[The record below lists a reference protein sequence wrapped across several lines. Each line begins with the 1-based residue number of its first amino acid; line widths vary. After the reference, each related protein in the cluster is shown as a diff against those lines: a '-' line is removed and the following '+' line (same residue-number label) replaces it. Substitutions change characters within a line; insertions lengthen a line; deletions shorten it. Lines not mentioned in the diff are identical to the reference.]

1 MSFPR
6 RVGIQIKIAK
16 YKNMFK
22 QELGFYLGNEKPDGF
37 SGFVDENNLFLT
49 VEIEAGI
56 TPDIGRELTF
66 YIREKIRLL
75 KIENLQQFDIFISNI
90 IKEKNLP
97 SGFSFSAGYLK
108 GDIFYLK
115 TINQGKIYIRRNN
128 KLVLLIDSDK
138 TASGFIKVDDVFVFT
153 FSNFVRLLGG
163 EEGLNNKFDHRPIP
177 KIIDEITPEL
187 LTKDDQG
194 TAALFLQLKKI
205 EEQEKPID
213 NFFEVPKKL
222 DLALNIKSYY
232 LRFGQQKIL
241 TFITVFILGLI
252 LFWSVGIGVIRR
264 KSESNQKKINLTK
277 ELISQKLSQAEEV
290 SFLNMSSALSLI
302 ADSKDE
308 ANKIKKELGV
318 KSYELSGIDKIIYDS
333 ENKILKKEEK
343 KYTEFF
349 DLTVDDK
356 NAKGDKIYLNDDN
369 LLVSDKSRGV
379 LYEFSLTKKSL
390 DKDQSI
396 EIKKSS
402 LIALFED
409 KKYFYVEGAGVYQM
423 VDGKAKK
430 VIENDKVWGKII
442 DLVVFNGNIYL
453 LDQGKNE
460 IWKYMSA
467 ELGFGGKNS
476 YFQPDQSFNLSS
488 VNSFSIDG
496 SVYIAG
502 DSIMFKFTSGL
513 QDAFKTNLP
522 DDNIDVNKIFTTKDL
537 EKVYGWDKKRGTIYI
552 MGKNGNYQEQVNSKI
567 LSTASDFVVHK
578 EIIYVIQ
585 GSKIYKIE

>member
-49 VEIEAGI
+49 VEIEVGI

-187 LTKDDQG
+187 LTKDDHG

-205 EEQEKPID
+205 DEEEKPID

-222 DLALNIKSYY
+222 GSALNLKSYY
-232 LRFGQQKIL
+232 IRFGQQKIL

-318 KSYELSGIDKIIYDS
+318 KSYELSGIDKIISDS

-343 KYTEFF
+343 KYSEFF

-430 VIENDKVWGKII
+430 VIENDKEWGKII

-460 IWKYMSA
+460 IWKYMSV
-467 ELGFGGKNS
+467 ESGFGGKNS

-537 EKVYGWDKKRGTIYI
+537 EKVYLWDKKRGAVYI
-552 MGKNGNYQEQVNSKI
+552 MGKKGDYQEQINSKI
-567 LSTASDFVVHK
+567 LSTASDLVVYK
-578 EIIYVIQ
+578 NSIYVLQ
-585 GSKIYKIE
+585 GSKIYRIE

>member
-66 YIREKIRLL
+66 YIREKISLL

-90 IKEKNLP
+90 IKEKNLS

-128 KLVLLIDSDK
+128 KLVLLIDSNK

-153 FSNFVRLLGG
+153 FSNFIRLLGG
-163 EEGLNNKFDHRPIP
+163 DEMLDKKFDHRPISE
-177 KIIDEITPEL
+177 IIEEITPEL

-205 EEQEKPID
+205 EEDEKPID

-222 DLALNIKSYY
+222 GSALNLKSYY

-241 TFITVFILGLI
+241 TFIIVFILGLI
-252 LFWSVGIGVIRR
+252 LFWSVGLGVIRR

-308 ANKIKKELGV
+308 ANKLKHQLGV
-318 KSYELSGIDKIIYDS
+318 KSYELTGIQKLIENS

-356 NAKGDKIYLNDDN
+356 NAKGDKINLSNDN

-379 LYEFSLTKKSL
+379 LYELSLTKKSL
-390 DKDQSI
+390 DKDQFT

-409 KKYFYVEGAGVYQM
+409 KKYFYVEGAGVYQI
-423 VDGKAKK
+423 VDGKVKK
-430 VIENDKVWGKII
+430 VIENDKEWEKIV
-442 DLVVFNGNIYL
+442 DLAIFNGNIYL
-453 LDQGKNE
+453 LDQGKND
-460 IWKYMSA
+460 IRKYMST
-467 ELGFGGKNS
+467 ESGFGGGTS
-476 YFQPDQSFNLSS
+476 YFQPGQSFNLSS
-488 VNSFSIDG
+488 INSFSIDG

-502 DSIMFKFTSGL
+502 DSVMFKFTSGL

-522 DDNIDVNKIFTTKDL
+522 DDNIDANKIFTTKDL
-537 EKVYGWDKKRGTIYI
+537 EKVYLWDKKRGTIYI
-552 MGKNGNYQEQVNSKI
+552 MGKNGNYQEQINSKI
-567 LSTASDFVVHK
+567 LSTASDFVVYNNS
-578 EIIYVIQ
+578 IYVLS

>member
-1 MSFPR
+1 
-6 RVGIQIKIAK
+6 
-16 YKNMFK
+16 MFK

-49 VEIEAGI
+49 VEIEVGI

-138 TASGFIKVDDVFVFT
+138 TASGFIKIDDVFVFT

-187 LTKDDQG
+187 LTKDDHG

-205 EEQEKPID
+205 DEEEKPID

-222 DLALNIKSYY
+222 GSALNLKSYY
-232 LRFGQQKIL
+232 IRFGQQKIL

-264 KSESNQKKINLTK
+264 KSENNQKKINLTK

-430 VIENDKVWGKII
+430 VIENDKEWGKII

>member
-1 MSFPR
+1 
-6 RVGIQIKIAK
+6 
-16 YKNMFK
+16 MFK

-187 LTKDDQG
+187 LTKDDHG

-205 EEQEKPID
+205 DEEEKPID

-222 DLALNIKSYY
+222 GSALNLKSYY
-232 LRFGQQKIL
+232 IRFGQQKIL

-264 KSESNQKKINLTK
+264 KSENNQKKINLTK

-318 KSYELSGIDKIIYDS
+318 KSYELSGIDKIISDS

-343 KYTEFF
+343 KYSEFF

-430 VIENDKVWGKII
+430 VIENDKEWGKII

-460 IWKYMSA
+460 IWKYMSV
-467 ELGFGGKNS
+467 ESGFGGKNS

>member
-1 MSFPR
+1 
-6 RVGIQIKIAK
+6 
-16 YKNMFK
+16 MFK

-138 TASGFIKVDDVFVFT
+138 TASGFIKIDDVFVFT

-205 EEQEKPID
+205 DEEEKPID

-222 DLALNIKSYY
+222 GSALNLKSYY
-232 LRFGQQKIL
+232 IRFGQQKIL

-264 KSESNQKKINLTK
+264 KSENNQKKINLTK

-318 KSYELSGIDKIIYDS
+318 KSYELSGIDKIISDS

-343 KYTEFF
+343 KYSEFF

-430 VIENDKVWGKII
+430 VIENDKEWGKII

>member
-1 MSFPR
+1 
-6 RVGIQIKIAK
+6 
-16 YKNMFK
+16 MFK

-138 TASGFIKVDDVFVFT
+138 TASGFIKIDDVFVFT

-430 VIENDKVWGKII
+430 VIENDKEWGKII

>member
-138 TASGFIKVDDVFVFT
+138 TASGFIKIDDVFVFT

-187 LTKDDQG
+187 LTKDDHG

-205 EEQEKPID
+205 DEEEKPID

-222 DLALNIKSYY
+222 GSALNLKSYY
-232 LRFGQQKIL
+232 IRFGQQKIL

-318 KSYELSGIDKIIYDS
+318 KSYELSGIDKIISDS

-343 KYTEFF
+343 KYSEFF

-430 VIENDKVWGKII
+430 VIENDKEWGKII

>member
-1 MSFPR
+1 
-6 RVGIQIKIAK
+6 
-16 YKNMFK
+16 MFK

-138 TASGFIKVDDVFVFT
+138 TASGFIKIDDVFVFT

-187 LTKDDQG
+187 LTKDDHG

-205 EEQEKPID
+205 DEEEKPID

-222 DLALNIKSYY
+222 GSALNLKSYY
-232 LRFGQQKIL
+232 IRFGQQKIL

-264 KSESNQKKINLTK
+264 KSENNQKKINLTK

-318 KSYELSGIDKIIYDS
+318 KSYELSGIDKIISDS

-343 KYTEFF
+343 KYSEFF

-430 VIENDKVWGKII
+430 VIENDKEWGKII

>member
-1 MSFPR
+1 
-6 RVGIQIKIAK
+6 
-16 YKNMFK
+16 MFK

-49 VEIEAGI
+49 VEIEVGI

-460 IWKYMSA
+460 IWKYMSV
-467 ELGFGGKNS
+467 ESGFGGKNS

-522 DDNIDVNKIFTTKDL
+522 DGNIDVTKIFTNRDL